1 MVRPAKITTPFPT
14 VLETAK
20 QLGVSK
26 RDALVLSEMA
36 ERSVKSGVFDIPG
49 VGRLVRVK
57 RKARIGNNPRTGEPI
72 KSPEKRNPRA
82 TLEVPGGARRLD
94 RTFELI
100 TSCEYSFH
108 DLSRVQLDSRQPPT
122 PRFNMP
128 FEVGLVLGWLQT
140 KPTST
145 LRGFS
150 LRP

>member
-72 KSPEKRNPRA
+72 KSPAKRMVKFRVDKSPKNA
-82 TLEVPGGARRLD
+82 VVPPKR
-94 RTFELI
+94 
-100 TSCEYSFH
+100 
-108 DLSRVQLDSRQPPT
+108 
-122 PRFNMP
+122 
-128 FEVGLVLGWLQT
+128 
-140 KPTST
+140 K
-145 LRGFS
+145 
-150 LRP
+150 